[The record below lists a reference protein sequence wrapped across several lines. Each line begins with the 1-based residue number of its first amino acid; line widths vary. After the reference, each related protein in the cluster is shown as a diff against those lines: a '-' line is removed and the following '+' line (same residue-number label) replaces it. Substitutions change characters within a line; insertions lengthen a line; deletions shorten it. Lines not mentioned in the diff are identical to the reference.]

1 MNMNKTVFAF
11 ILAAVVLTASDS
23 KFVFRGIPNSTTPAA
38 TRTLV
43 IDSGQVRDRIH
54 AEELR
59 QAEENR
65 QIREL
70 PPSKP
75 KDPASAKAWLEAS
88 NKLVD
93 LQKRA
98 AFLSDLKALATV
110 DVPSSAEGVIVSW
123 SKCLC
128 TPFPTSPQSLVKVR
142 FKLRAEHR
150 IVEGWVC
157 SDAIRMLHPSEL

>member
-1 MNMNKTVFAF
+1 MNMDKTIFAF
-11 ILAAVVLTASDS
+11 ILSAVALTASDS
-23 KFVFRGIPNSTTPAA
+23 TFVFRGVPNSTAPAA
-38 TRTLV
+38 TRALV
-43 IDSGQVRDRIH
+43 IDSDQLRDRIH

-65 QIREL
+65 RIREL
-70 PPSKP
+70 PPPKP
-75 KDPASAKAWLEAS
+75 KDPASAKAHLEAG

-93 LQKRA
+93 LQARA

-110 DVPSSAEGVIVSW
+110 DVPSSAQGVVVSW
-123 SKCLC
+123 SKCRC
-128 TPFPTSPQSLVKVR
+128 TLFPTSPESLVKVR

-150 IVEGWVC
+150 TVEGWVC